1 MTQFAGH
8 PDPSASSGRLRQR
21 LNELGAAVL
30 SIDPAGTC
38 VLAGP
43 HRWEHGLVVSSA
55 PFVSAVKS
63 QRASLFDTTIRR
75 IDLWPGLVIVPIPAS
90 KSRMNAGGHP
100 CDSPVTAALLFGRD
114 ILEADQ
120 LARVCDAE
128 QTDLRAAI
136 DKFDH
141 GSLMSPGETDRLVQ
155 VIEWMARDA
164 ADLGWRLHELH
175 DLSWELAGSYE
186 ELSLLYK
193 LSTSMVVDHPPQAF
207 LEQAC
212 AEMREV
218 VGLSWLAIQLNTQEP
233 GFADLTVPVCVDN
246 QCAYDLAGIRKI
258 GPQLIDA
265 MDGRFK
271 PVVLDD
277 ARVLGIPGLEHIAHS
292 LLITPLHTEGKQL
305 GLLYGAGKTDHAS
318 GFSSVDSK
326 LCASLGSSLSIYLKN
341 LLLFEDMHSM
351 FLGTLHALSTTID
364 AKDSYTQGHS
374 ERVAL
379 ISKQL
384 ARAAGLDAHTVE
396 RVYLSALVHDVG
408 KIGVPES
415 VLTKPGKLTGEE
427 YDLVKKHPETGARIL
442 EGIRQMQD
450 LIPGVMHHH
459 ESWDG
464 TGYPHGLAG
473 HNIPLFGRILGLA
486 DAFDAMSSDRTYR
499 LALPMNKVLDEV
511 RRCSG
516 IQFDPDLVE
525 VFITLDFSKYLNMIE
540 GHHDLRRCA

>member
-1 MTQFAGH
+1 MKQIIGH

-21 LNELGAAVL
+21 LAELGAAVL
-30 SIDPAGTC
+30 SIYPTGVC
-38 VLAGP
+38 ELIGP
-43 HRWEHGLVVSSA
+43 HRWEHNLIVNA
-55 PFVSAVKS
+55 IPFTTAIKL
-63 QRASLFDTTIRR
+63 QRDNLFNTATRR
-75 IDLWPGLVIVPIPAS
+75 IDLYPGLVIVPVH
-90 KSRMNAGGHP
+90 AGEPLADAGSHP
-100 CDSPVTAALLFGRD
+100 GDTPITAALLLGHD
-114 ILEADQ
+114 YLTTEQ
-120 LARVCDAE
+120 LASISEAK
-128 QTDLRAAI
+128 QTDLKTII
-136 DKFDH
+136 DQFDQ
-141 GSLMSPGETDRLVQ
+141 GALLSVSEMDRQ
-155 VIEWMARDA
+155 VKIIEWLARDA

-212 AEMREV
+212 TEMREV
-218 VGLSWLAIQLNTQEP
+218 VGLRWLAIQLNTQEP
-233 GFADLTVPVCVDN
+233 GFADLTVPVCVDS

-258 GPQLIDA
+258 GPQLIDV
-265 MDGRFK
+265 MESRLK

-277 ARVLGIPGLEHIAHS
+277 ARVLGIPGLEHHAQN
-292 LLITPLHTEGKQL
+292 LLITPLHVEGKQL
-305 GLLYGAGKTDHAS
+305 GILYGAGNNDQGS
-318 GFSSVDSK
+318 GFSTIDSK

-351 FLGTLHALSTTID
+351 FLGTLHALSITID

-384 ARAAGLDAHTVE
+384 AKAAGLDDPTVE
-396 RVYLSALVHDVG
+396 RIYLSALVHDVG
-408 KIGVPES
+408 KIGVPEA
-415 VLTKPGKLTGEE
+415 VLTKPGKLTNEE
-427 YDLVKKHPETGARIL
+427 YGLVKKHPETGARIL

-464 TGYPHGLAG
+464 RGYPDGLAG
-473 HNIPLFGRILGLA
+473 HDIPLFGRIIGLA

-499 LALPMNKVLDEV
+499 NAMPMNKVLDEV

-516 IQFDPDLVE
+516 TQFDPELVE
-525 VFITLDFSKYLNMIE
+525 IFLTLDFTQYLDMIE
-540 GHHDLRRCA
+540 QHHDLRRAA

>member
-1 MTQFAGH
+1 MTHTIGN
-8 PDPSASSGRLRQR
+8 PDSSVSSGRLRQR
-21 LNELGAAVL
+21 LNDLGAAVL
-30 SIDPAGTC
+30 SIDPAGC
-38 VLAGP
+38 CELVGER
-43 HRWEHGLVVSSA
+43 RWEHDLIVD
-55 PFVSAVKS
+55 AVTFIAAMKS
-63 QRASLFDTTIRR
+63 QRDNLWNNHTRQL
-75 IDLWPGLVIVPIPAS
+75 DLWPGVVIVPIH
-90 KSRMNAGGHP
+90 AGIPHKRAGNHP
-100 CDSPVTAALLFGRD
+100 DDSPLTAALFLGD
-114 ILEADQ
+114 DLPSSDQ
-120 LARVCDAE
+120 LAQICDAN
-128 QTDLRAAI
+128 QTDLPSI
-136 DKFDH
+136 IEGFDH
-141 GSLMSPGETDRLVQ
+141 DALLSSREIDRLTQ

-218 VGLSWLAIQLNTQEP
+218 VGLSWLAIQLNTHEP
-233 GFADLTVPVCVDN
+233 GFADLTVPVCVDSGG
-246 QCAYDLAGIRKI
+246 AYDLTGIRKI

-265 MDGRFK
+265 MKDRLK

-277 ARVLGIPGLEHIAHS
+277 ARVLGIPGLEQYAQS
-292 LLITPLHTEGKQL
+292 LLITPLHVEGKQL
-305 GLLYGAGKTDHAS
+305 GLLYGAGKHDHGS

-379 ISKQL
+379 ISRQL
-384 ARAAGLDAHTVE
+384 AEAAGLDEHTVE
-396 RVYLSALVHDVG
+396 RIYLSALVHDVG
-408 KIGVPES
+408 KIGVPEA
-415 VLTKPGKLTGEE
+415 VLTKPSKLTRDE

-464 TGYPHGLAG
+464 SGYPHGLSG
-473 HNIPLFGRILGLA
+473 EDIPLFGRIIGLA

-499 LALPMNKVLDEV
+499 QAMPMSMVLTEV
-511 RRCSG
+511 SRCRG
-516 IQFDPDLVE
+516 TQFDPELAD
-525 VFITLDFSKYLNMIE
+525 VFVSLDFTPYLNMIE
-540 GHHDLRRCA
+540 QHHDLRRAA

>member
-1 MTQFAGH
+1 MTQFAGQS
-8 PDPSASSGRLRQR
+8 DPSASSGRLRQR

-30 SIDPAGTC
+30 SVSPSGSC
-38 VLAGP
+38 ELVGP
-43 HRWEHGLVVSSA
+43 HRWEHGLVVGSS
-55 PFVSAVKS
+55 PFVSAVRS
-63 QRASLFDTTIRR
+63 QRNLLFEATTRR
-75 IDLWPGLVIVPIPAS
+75 IDLWPGLVVVPIHADGS
-90 KSRMNAGGHP
+90 QSNAGGHP
-100 CDSPVTAALLFGRD
+100 SDNPINVALLLGED
-114 ILEADQ
+114 IIESEQ
-120 LARVCDAE
+120 LARVCDDAQADFCATIE
-128 QTDLRAAI
+128 
-136 DKFDH
+136 KFDQ
-141 GSLMSPGETDRLVQ
+141 GALLSVSETDRLVQ

-186 ELSLLYK
+186 ELGLLYK
-193 LSTSMVVDHPPQAF
+193 LSTSMVVDHPPQDF

-233 GFADLTVPVCVDN
+233 GFEDLAVPVCVDS
-246 QCAYDLAGIRKI
+246 QCAYDLDGIRKI

-277 ARVLGIPGLEHIAHS
+277 ARVLGIPGLEHIARS
-292 LLITPLHTEGKQL
+292 LLVTPLHVDGKQL

-384 ARAAGLDAHTVE
+384 AKAYGLDAHTVE

-408 KIGVPES
+408 KIGVPEF
-415 VLTKPGKLTGEE
+415 VLTKPGRLTREE

-464 TGYPHGLAG
+464 TGYPAGLAG
-473 HNIPLFGRILGLA
+473 QDIPLFGRILGLA

-499 LALPMNKVLDEV
+499 LAMPMNRVLDEV

-516 IQFDPDLVE
+516 TQFDPALVE
-525 VFITLDFSKYLNMIE
+525 VFVKLDFTPYLNMIE